1 MKKMI
6 IVLSVLIYS
15 SVAKAGEDN
24 PFAWM
29 YINCLTHNIRYVGD
43 IVIEFY
49 PDETIKVLLP
59 YNFDTG
65 RLGGRGEGTW
75 NARNSFF
82 TANFMVT
89 LNDEE
94 QEISFSISG
103 MTMRTSITSLSR
115 SPKKYFSV
123 LGTGEIVDPEC
134 ALSEEEKTNVW
145 CFGVFTSDSIR
156 NMLLNN

>member
-49 PDETIKVLLP
+49 PDETIKALLP

-103 MTMRTSITSLSR
+103 MTMRTSITSLSK

-123 LGTGEIVDPEC
+123 LGTGEIIDPEC
-134 ALSEEEKTNVW
+134 ALSEKEKMNFW
-145 CFGVFTSDSIR
+145 YFGVFTSDPIR
-156 NMLLNN
+156 IMLH

>member
-1 MKKMI
+1 MKKMLI
-6 IVLSVLIYS
+6 ILSVLIYS
-15 SVAKAGEDN
+15 SVAIADEDN

-29 YINCLTHNIRYVGD
+29 YINCLTHNVKYVGD
-43 IVIEFY
+43 ILIEFY

-65 RLGGRGEGTW
+65 CFGGRGKGTW

-82 TANFMVT
+82 TANFMVNP
-89 LNDEE
+89 NDEE
-94 QEISFSISG
+94 QEIVFSISG
-103 MTMRTSITSLSR
+103 MTMRTSITSLSK

-134 ALSEEEKTNVW
+134 ALSEKEKINFW
-145 CFGVFTSDSIR
+145 CFGVFTSDPIR
-156 NMLLNN
+156 IALH